1 MVLSQKISDYL
12 KTYHYHN
19 EMDQKTKIREEL
31 RKLYGKFETIL
42 EHQYEDVLIEQ
53 LSLGPYETRHEW
65 ATYNQVV
72 LEFKNSLQNML
83 KVKELQ
89 YKLTEALNPKEVV
102 ITILEDTNMFTPEL
116 ERLYY
121 KIKSF

>member
-1 MVLSQKISDYL
+1 
-12 KTYHYHN
+12 
-19 EMDQKTKIREEL
+19 MDQKTKIKEEL
-31 RKLYGKFETIL
+31 RKLYGSFDTVL
-42 EHQYEDVLIEQ
+42 EHQYENAITEH
-53 LSLGPYETRHEW
+53 LSLGPYENRHEW

-72 LEFKNSLQNML
+72 LEFKNTLRNML

-89 YKLTEALNPKEVV
+89 YRLTEALNPKDVV
-102 ITILEDTNMFTPEL
+102 IEVLEDSKNFTPEL